1 MSAASHGVDSRTV
14 HIERDGSTHPT
25 VAVQRSG
32 IVYWLIAGFKL
43 TKGVLLLAVA
53 VGALTL
59 LGKDVAQQ
67 AAHLVAALS
76 VDPDNRYVHA
86 MLLKFTRVDDT
97 TLEQISAGTFFYA
110 GLLLTEG
117 IGLLLR
123 RRWAEYFTI
132 FATASFIPLETYE
145 LITAFSAAKI
155 AVLFIN
161 LGVVVYLAMRV
172 LRRDSR
178 AQEH

>member
-43 TKGVLLLAVA
+43 TKGVL
-53 VGALTL
+53 
-59 LGKDVAQQ
+59 
-67 AAHLVAALS
+67 AALS